1 MNEIVV
7 GIDRSDTARHAAEKA
22 AELAKALDVT
32 LHLVMCVDRGS
43 TVSVAVGSDHFRSDW
58 LAESEQFLD
67 DVGRK
72 LARDHYTRAAI
83 VGDPAKVMCD
93 EAKRLDASIIVVGNR
108 RVQGASRVLGSIAS
122 DVAKHAS
129 CDVLIVN
136 TTGAGAKDKTG

>member
-22 AELAKALDVT
+22 AELAAALGVP

-43 TVSVAVGSDHFRSDW
+43 TVSVAVGGDHFRSDW
-58 LAESEQFLD
+58 LSESEQFLD

-72 LARDHYTRAAI
+72 LRRDNYTRAAI

-108 RVQGASRVLGSIAS
+108 RVQGAARVLGSIAA